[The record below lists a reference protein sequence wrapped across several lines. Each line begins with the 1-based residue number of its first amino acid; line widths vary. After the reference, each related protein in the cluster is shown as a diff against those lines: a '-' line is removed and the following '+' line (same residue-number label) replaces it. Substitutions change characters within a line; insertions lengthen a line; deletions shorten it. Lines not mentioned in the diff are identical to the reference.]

1 MAEKNKQHI
10 VTKKIDRSLLD
21 KDLAEKIVFD
31 HDFQKENITKALE
44 IVKNFIL
51 TRQRLLVGGMAID
64 LCLRAKGSFLYPSD
78 KLPDYDFLS
87 PEFHKDGYTIANKL
101 SEHFDRVDCI
111 SAIHTSTVRVRIN
124 FVSVADVSYCP
135 KTIFEKIPFIMYEGL
150 RVIHPAAQLS
160 DIHVALSLPYENC
173 PRETILSKRWP
184 QDITRYE
191 LLTQY
196 YPFDEKIIDQVEF
209 GSQGEQEISKIPYEE
224 WDSVCVGGYL
234 GLVFWLTKAKELGR
248 VFDFSDLGAIIFGKH
263 DITFKMPTKTPITIL
278 TDDFEAFLKYLQGAR
293 GGGRSKKKKRVG
305 KGESASTKPI
315 YFNSL
320 MGKIPRYVQY
330 GRYQIID
337 NRGFMT
343 GCNQPL
349 TTKRLYFANLQ
360 NIMVYL
366 LSHAIFYQEQH
377 AMRCYLIAKDLL
389 YWACSKYIGVNL
401 TTTEIAA
408 QSAKEKYAAFLP
420 TQMAYGNYNWAES
433 YILSRENILRQL
445 GDTRFNSN
453 DKKPR
458 EAHLRIHEQVPAKQY
473 DYIPENSSLYQID
486 GQQCEIF
493 VARELPT
500 LSVPLRD

>member
-10 VTKKIDRSLLD
+10 ITKKIDRSLLD
-21 KDLAEKIVFD
+21 KDLAGKIVFD
-31 HDFQKENITKALE
+31 HDFQKENISRALE

-51 TRQRLLVGGMAID
+51 TRQRIIVGGQGIEFA
-64 LCLRAKGSFLYPSD
+64 LRAKGSYLYSESTI
-78 KLPDYDFLS
+78 PDYDIIS
-87 PEFHKDGYTIANKL
+87 CDFHKDAYTIANML
-101 SEHFDRVDCI
+101 SEHFDRVDVI
-111 SAIHTSTVRVRIN
+111 NALHVSTMRVRIN
-124 FVSVADVSYCP
+124 FVVTADVSYIP
-135 KTIFEKIPFIMYEGL
+135 KNIYDKIPFIMYEGL
-150 RVIHPAAQLS
+150 KVVHPNFQCI
-160 DIHVALSLPYENC
+160 DQHVALSLPFENP
-173 PRETILSKRWP
+173 PRETIISAKRWTN
-184 QDITRYE
+184 DITRYE

-196 YPFDEKIIDQVEF
+196 YPFDEKIMDQVEL
-209 GSQGEQEISKIPYEE
+209 GSQGEQEITKIPYEE
-224 WDSVCVGGYL
+224 WDSICVGGYL

-278 TDDFEAFLKYLQGAR
+278 TDDFEAFLKYLQGVH
-293 GGGRSKKKKRVG
+293 GGRSKKKKRVG
-305 KGESASTKPI
+305 KGESAGMKPI

-337 NRGFMT
+337 NKGFMT

-389 YWACSKYIGVNL
+389 YWACSKYNGL
-401 TTTEIAA
+401 GLSTTEEAA

-458 EAHLRIHEQVPAKQY
+458 EAHLRIHEQVPPKQY
-473 DYIPENSSLYQID
+473 DYIPENSPLYQID

-493 VARELPT
+493 VARELPM